1 MAKNVLFTFDDLA
14 KGRASKTLQGFFTR
28 AGAQLVDTDYG
39 TTVKRTAG
47 ISYREM
53 SMTFADSQVVLFRV
67 KQTGDIY
74 QLLLNG
80 RVLPLKNPDD
90 HKAAIDEVVKAMNA
104 GRAAFQ
110 KKLANAKVALPPSI
124 RTAAPKLEKVL
135 TEKRDQIKEA
145 IATTRDEAA
154 KIRAQIVAS

>member
-14 KGRASKTLQGFFTR
+14 KGRATKTLQGFFMR
-28 AGAQLVDTDYG
+28 AGAQVVETDYAPSI
-39 TTVKRTAG
+39 KRTSG

-53 SMTFADSQVVLFRV
+53 TMSFADSQVVTFRV

-74 QLLLNG
+74 QLLLNNK
-80 RVLPLKNPDD
+80 VLPLKNPDD
-90 HKAAIDEVVKAMNA
+90 HKAAISEVVKAMDA

-110 KKLANAKVALPPSI
+110 KKLAAVKVALPPSI

-135 TEKRDQIKEA
+135 TEKRDQLKEA
-145 IATTRDEAA
+145 IAATREQAA
-154 KIRAQIVAS
+154 KIRAQMAPN

>member
-14 KGRASKTLQGFFTR
+14 KGRATKALQSFFMR
-28 AGAQLVDTDYG
+28 AGAQVVETDYSASI
-39 TTVKRTAG
+39 KRTSS

-53 SMTFADSQVVLFRV
+53 TMSFADSQVVMFRI

-80 RVLPLKNPDD
+80 KVLPLRYPDD
-90 HKAAIDEVVKAMNA
+90 HKAAIGEVVKAMDA

-110 KKLANAKVALPPSI
+110 KKLAAAKVALPPSI
-124 RTAAPKLEKVL
+124 RTAAPRLEKVL
-135 TEKRDQIKEA
+135 TEKRDQLKEA
-145 IATTRDEAA
+145 IAATRDQAA
-154 KIRAQIVAS
+154 KIRAQMKPT